1 MRSTRRFAVLTI
13 VLWLA
18 AAPVASAAGN
28 PMQLVGSLAPWRDGQ
43 FSNVAAD
50 AARHVAYLGSFDDQG
65 VAVIDTSDPTEPVLA
80 DTLSTAID
88 EPDDTSDSADLD
100 LVGRYLAVSH
110 QPWSHPDAFGGI
122 SVYDTAADPYHPVLL
137 RRIEAA
143 PVHTVQLDPEVEAGR
158 PYAYLNS
165 EWDGMVT
172 IVNILSGAIL
182 GQYASPE
189 GLFCQPSDTD
199 CQAFNFAHEGHVQ
212 RHPDSGLVLDYVSYW
227 DSGLRI
233 VDVTDPTNPMEVGA
247 FDYSPTTDGNCCAH
261 DAKPTPSADWVYL
274 EDEIGVGAT
283 GGVRVLDTSTCDGR
297 SYCAPVEV
305 GAWHIRGH
313 KVQAGAYHG
322 RGGGAWHGVIQRF
335 FTFDAHNLD
344 VRGENTLLVA
354 NYSMGIRLI
363 DTSDKTSPVETA
375 FLLPNANKADACKC
389 FFQARETWG
398 AYFGSDGRIYAS
410 DFWLGFF
417 IVQPDE

>member
-1 MRSTRRFAVLTI
+1 
-13 VLWLA
+13 
-18 AAPVASAAGN
+18 
-28 PMQLVGSLAPWRDGQ
+28 
-43 FSNVAAD
+43 
-50 AARHVAYLGSFDDQG
+50 VAYLGSFDDQG

-274 EDEIGVGAT
+274 EDEIGVTDGAIARRSRSGRGTSGAT
-283 GGVRVLDTSTCDGR
+283 RSRPGHITAEAAAPGMASSSASSRSMRTTWTS
-297 SYCAPVEV
+297 
-305 GAWHIRGH
+305 GARTRCSWRTT
-313 KVQAGAYHG
+313 
-322 RGGGAWHGVIQRF
+322 AWVSG
-335 FTFDAHNLD
+335 
-344 VRGENTLLVA
+344 
-354 NYSMGIRLI
+354 
-363 DTSDKTSPVETA
+363 
-375 FLLPNANKADACKC
+375 
-389 FFQARETWG
+389 
-398 AYFGSDGRIYAS
+398 
-410 DFWLGFF
+410 
-417 IVQPDE
+417 